1 MPRTLPPIA
10 PHATPRRTPTT
21 TARTVASPDTRR
33 QFVALSVILTGFN
46 DAELWGTGM
55 VDPYLDWIRSI
66 VGDPCLGD
74 LLSASQGAI
83 DAANGN
89 EATLERLI
97 RLNLLEDDLLGPLA
111 RNLIV
116 LWYLGQWNQ
125 LPPDWRDAHG
135 ASALDQT
142 CIVSPDAYAEGLVWK
157 AIHTHPQGAKQP
169 GFGSW
174 SLPPVTAA
182 EETPRRG
189 RKKPAKGTKTA
200 KRAKPAKGGR

>member
-1 MPRTLPPIA
+1 MPRTLPPLA
-10 PHATPRRTPTT
+10 PHTTPRRTPTT
-21 TARTVASPDTRR
+21 TARTVATPDTRR

-66 VGDPCLGD
+66 IGDPCLGD
-74 LLSASQGAI
+74 LLSAAQGAI

-89 EATLERLI
+89 EATLDRLI

-142 CIVSPDAYAEGLVWK
+142 CIVSPDSYAEGLVWK

-174 SLPPVTAA
+174 SLPPVTPA

>member
-1 MPRTLPPIA
+1 MPRPLTL
-10 PHATPRRTPTT
+10 T
-21 TARTVASPDTRR
+21 SPDTRR